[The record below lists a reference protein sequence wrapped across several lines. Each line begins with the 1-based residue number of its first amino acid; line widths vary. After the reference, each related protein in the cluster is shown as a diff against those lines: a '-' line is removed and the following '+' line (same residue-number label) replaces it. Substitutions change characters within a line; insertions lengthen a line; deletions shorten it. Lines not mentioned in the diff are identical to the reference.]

1 MLQYGS
7 GYKNMARQLDIPE
20 KTAKRFIDSYY
31 DKYAGVASYQ
41 EDMVNEVTKNRR
53 RHDDDTTL
61 SSKYKSAT
69 GRVYT
74 FQDVEYTGYSG
85 SGWGKSKTP
94 TVSPT
99 QVKNYPVQGLA
110 TGDIVPTMLGR
121 VHEALME
128 LADNDYKRVLLI
140 NTVHDSLMFDVH
152 REWLEIWKDV
162 VYPILKNT
170 NEYIE
175 QCYGIKLPTR
185 LKVDVEYGPSWSEL
199 SKLECE

>member
-1 MLQYGS
+1 
-7 GYKNMARQLDIPE
+7 
-20 KTAKRFIDSYY
+20 
-31 DKYAGVASYQ
+31 
-41 EDMVNEVTKNRR
+41 
-53 RHDDDTTL
+53 
-61 SSKYKSAT
+61 
-69 GRVYT
+69 
-74 FQDVEYTGYSG
+74 
-85 SGWGKSKTP
+85 
-94 TVSPT
+94 
-99 QVKNYPVQGLA
+99 
-110 TGDIVPTMLGR
+110 
-121 VHEALME
+121 ME

-199 SKLECE
+199 SKLECK